1 MYGTHRITVDQTI
14 TLNKKDCCTYIC
26 FFLSPEV
33 IIIRVINESN

>member
-26 FFLSPEV
+26 FCFFFKSGSD
-33 IIIRVINESN
+33 NYQGDK